1 MRNFHSLLFRLSR
14 DKGCVKWFP
23 LNHKHTQKQ
32 QQSGAKMYLQVRGK
46 IADSV
51 DKELLLTVFF
61 QYFGIAYGKKIWKS
75 ESQEL

>member
-1 MRNFHSLLFRLSR
+1 LSR
-14 DKGCVKWFP
+14 DKGCFKWFP
-23 LNHKHTQKQ
+23 HNHKNTHRQ

-46 IADSV
+46 IADTV

-75 ESQEL
+75 GYQEL